1 MSKSVLKRASPAVLL
16 ASSAGKA
23 YAATTG
29 SSSTELQQLMSIA
42 GKIIAFCLAVG
53 VVFSV
58 LALVKAGYAIA
69 VEDNPHQAKDRLR
82 RALAGVILM
91 AIAVPF
97 VAFIWYNFMD
107 PYGYTIPD
115 FTP

>member
-1 MSKSVLKRASPAVLL
+1 MLRSVLKRASPAVMLGIM
-16 ASSAGKA
+16 AGRA
-23 YAATTG
+23 YAATN

-42 GKIIAFCLAVG
+42 GKIIAFCLVVG
-53 VVFSV
+53 AVFSI

-69 VEDNPHQAKDRLR
+69 VEDNPQQAKDRLR

-97 VAFIWYNFMD
+97 VAFIWFNFME
-107 PYGYTIPD
+107 PYGYELPN
-115 FTP
+115 FNP